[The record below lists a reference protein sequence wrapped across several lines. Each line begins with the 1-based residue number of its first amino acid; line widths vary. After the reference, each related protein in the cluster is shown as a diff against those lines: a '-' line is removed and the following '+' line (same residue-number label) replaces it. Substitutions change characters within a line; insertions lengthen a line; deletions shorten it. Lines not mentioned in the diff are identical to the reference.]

1 MTSVP
6 PCRSSNRSPG
16 YGRARLW
23 VGISA
28 VGTLVTLAAAA
39 LAAGLPTWVDARV
52 GPGFGAA
59 LMPLAM
65 YVAAHAAVQL
75 PFDFFGGYFLPMWY
89 GRSRLGIRTFLGRFF
104 RGAVVYGILLFTSLS
119 SLLVGGHVGG
129 VWGVIAAGSI
139 FSCLLLWCRL
149 AFAKTLAHLCVD
161 DPGGSSTVVFVSSDD
176 EGFTGGVLGV
186 LTPRRFMLPVLWQS
200 SLTADQ
206 FAYARRRREIA
217 GSSGIWRRG
226 RVVAIVFTLAGMGLS
241 AVAVGPDRV
250 GTAGGTIE
258 FGLWFTLW
266 SFFGLLT
273 LPTLSRRGVAELD
286 AYVRSASVPDTLVA
300 ATARTLDAHQDDEP
314 IRPALVEAI
323 FHPIPSIQNRE
334 GVANRRVL
342 GAWDAARTAVYLG
355 LSGGGLLGRA
365 VHCNCGRPA
374 LWAFLPVD

>member
-1 MTSVP
+1 
-6 PCRSSNRSPG
+6 
-16 YGRARLW
+16 
-23 VGISA
+23 
-28 VGTLVTLAAAA
+28 
-39 LAAGLPTWVDARV
+39 
-52 GPGFGAA
+52 
-59 LMPLAM
+59 
-65 YVAAHAAVQL
+65 
-75 PFDFFGGYFLPMWY
+75 
-89 GRSRLGIRTFLGRFF
+89 
-104 RGAVVYGILLFTSLS
+104 VYGILLFTSLG
-119 SLLVGGHVGG
+119 SLLVGGSVGG

-139 FSCLLLWCRL
+139 VSCLLLWCRL
-149 AFAKTLAHLCVD
+149 ALARTLARLNVD
-161 DPGGSSTVVFVSSDD
+161 DRGGRATVVFVSSDD

-186 LTPRRFMLPVLWQS
+186 LTPRRFILPVLWQS

-206 FAYARRRREIA
+206 FSYARRRREIA
-217 GSSGIWRRG
+217 GSSGTWRRG
-226 RVVAIVFTLAGMGLS
+226 RVVAMVFTITGMAMS

-266 SFFGLLT
+266 SFIGLLT

-286 AYVRSASVPDTLVA
+286 AYVRSASVPDTLMA

-323 FHPIPSIQNRE
+323 FHPIPSVENRE
-334 GVANRRVL
+334 GVANCRVL